1 MAPLAA
7 WRSALE
13 PILELLYP
21 TRCAGCGAG
30 GQVWCET
37 CRARVVP
44 VSRQVCLLCRREY
57 SAAVEDDGC
66 GPEAPRA
73 WAVAA
78 YRPPLDRA
86 LTHLKYRPDTR
97 LALALAQPMARL
109 VERRRLSA
117 SCIVPV
123 PLGRRRQRQRG
134 YNQTEVLGRALS
146 RLLGL
151 PLLPSAVTR
160 LRETRSQVGLEA
172 AERWTNVDGAFA
184 ADPLLVQS
192 QTVLLIDDVHTTGS
206 TLAACAD
213 ALVRAGTRRV
223 VGLTVGR
230 A

>member
-1 MAPLAA
+1 
-7 WRSALE
+7 
-13 PILELLYP
+13 
-21 TRCAGCGAG
+21 
-30 GQVWCET
+30 
-37 CRARVVP
+37 
-44 VSRQVCLLCRREY
+44 VCLVCRREY
-57 SAAVEDDGC
+57 PPEIDDDGC
-66 GPEAPRA
+66 GREAPRA

-97 LALALAQPMARL
+97 LALALVQPMARL
-109 VERRRLSA
+109 VERRSVMA
-117 SCIVPV
+117 TCIVPV

-172 AERWTNVDGAFA
+172 AERWSNVHGAFA
-184 ADPLLVQS
+184 ADSSLVQN

-206 TLAACAD
+206 TLAACSD